1 MICARRKK
9 LKSEGKK
16 MRYQNRGLKEEWKK
30 SEDKNIII
38 NMNIQIKLPTFVVT
52 KFEGTHL
59 DWFRF
64 WFR

>member
-1 MICARRKK
+1 
-9 LKSEGKK
+9 